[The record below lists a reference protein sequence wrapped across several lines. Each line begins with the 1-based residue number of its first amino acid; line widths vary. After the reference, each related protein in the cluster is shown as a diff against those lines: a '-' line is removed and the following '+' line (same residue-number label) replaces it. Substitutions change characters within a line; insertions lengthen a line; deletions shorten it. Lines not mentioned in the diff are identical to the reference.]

1 MIKLAL
7 TALLSTTCIAA
18 AAAQEATNPDQSRV
32 VRSVTTADL
41 EAVVLAS
48 GHEVT
53 DRDTDKHQV
62 IAKTEADFKYVLN
75 GTACADDDTCKG
87 INMVVSYNWSDE
99 MSLESLNKANVQYA
113 AASVWKSGTSVGVS
127 RYIILDG
134 GMTIENL
141 KVNLTNLLSLAPKAL
156 AVAEGK
162 DESSETSAAETGD
175 LQFGDDSGSY
185 ANDDACDDGRF
196 HDDGDAFTYKRQ
208 HVMHDATDCRA
219 ELAAGNISLQLDF
232 GDNLGQYADD
242 GTCDDNRFVG
252 DGRSI
257 LTTDSHIRKDAK
269 DCIAAYQTGTISQK

>member
-18 AAAQEATNPDQSRV
+18 ATAQDATSFDESRV
-32 VRSVTTADL
+32 VRSITTADL
-41 EAVVLAS
+41 EAIALAS

-62 IAKTEADFKYVLN
+62 VAKTEADFKYVLN
-75 GTACADDDTCKG
+75 GTACADDGTCKG
-87 INMVVSYNWSDE
+87 INMVVSYSWSDE

-113 AASVWKSGTSVGVS
+113 AASIWKSGTAVGVS
-127 RYIILDG
+127 RYLILDG
-134 GMTIENL
+134 GMTIENI
-141 KVNLTNLLSLAPKAL
+141 KVNLNNLLSLAPKAI
-156 AVAEGK
+156 ATAEGR
-162 DESSETSAAETGD
+162 DESSNTSAETGD
-175 LQFGDDSGSY
+175 LQFGDDSGTY

-196 HDDGDAFTYKRQ
+196 HDDGDGFTYKRQ

-219 ELAAGNISLQLDF
+219 ELASGNISLQLDF

-242 GTCDDNRFVG
+242 GTCDDSRFNG

-257 LTTDSHIRKDAK
+257 LMTDSHIRKDAK
-269 DCIAAYQTGTISQK
+269 DCIAAYQAGTISQK